1 MSGLEV
7 RLLGGFEL
15 AREGR
20 TLEQLPLRAARSLF
34 AYLVLN
40 RERPHTRD
48 LLAGTFWPE
57 FDESRARRRLS
68 QALWQIKTTLGD
80 EESER
85 YLVGGTDTIRFNPDA
100 EFSLDVDEFEKALAA
115 DDIARAV
122 EIYRGDLLAGF
133 YDDWLFPDQDRL
145 RVRFLQALER
155 LTEGDLARGDLEG
168 GLIHAR
174 RIAAEDEFNEAA
186 HRRVM
191 RIAVLLGRHH
201 EAIRQYEEC
210 RRILSEELG
219 SRPSP
224 ETVALY
230 EATLADRDSGGRAVA
245 PHEDSPLFEDTS
257 HAPFVGRDAERGQ
270 FAHRLDATLD
280 GHGGVILIE
289 GEAGVGKTRLLA
301 EVVADARWRGMDV
314 LWGRSH
320 PSPGRPFGPLA
331 EALDGIS
338 ALRARQVSGRL
349 DPAWRAVLAPLAPA
363 IGGDAPAAE
372 PVRRADEQARM
383 REAITTAFRGVA
395 GLVPTLVVLED
406 VHWADDDTIQALTQM
421 VGQIG
426 GDRLLFAVS
435 YRHGEARER
444 DDVWEL
450 LRSLD
455 RLPHCSRLSLAPYSP
470 AQTEEL
476 IRRSL
481 GLSEV
486 SGEFSERLHRETGGI
501 PLFIVET
508 LRALYERNDL
518 ASAELETED
527 APANRDRLPLTPAV
541 HALIRHRLEALE
553 PASRDTIELI
563 STHDGTLSLAEIESA
578 SELEPGV
585 ALQAVDDLVRR
596 RFLSSSDG
604 SFATGHELMR
614 RVIYDNLTL
623 SRRLDLH
630 RRVARAVEQHRP
642 DEVELLAH
650 HFLTAR
656 MPERAA
662 VYLERAASRAMAV
675 HAYDTAVLHL
685 ERASAALD
693 EIDGARER
701 RFAVASLQEEVL
713 DVLGRRDDQR
723 HAVQRLERFATGP
736 QRSVAL
742 TRKAWW
748 LAHRD
753 EFQQAVDTAREAL
766 ALAEQEGDAGR
777 TVSALTALGMIA
789 CFAGKA
795 TEGVEYLERAATFR
809 GVDRSQ
815 EADARNALG
824 QNLVDL
830 QRFGE
835 AESQL
840 LAALAIYTDL
850 DDARGQADVLGMLA
864 TLRMERGEPE
874 SAEKDYQRAIAVSR
888 RIGYRHGEAVN
899 QMNLGIL
906 FVITNQ
912 LGDALRMFDAAA
924 ETYGLMGNA
933 RGRALV
939 QSNAAWMRHS
949 RLGMDA
955 EAEHELVEA
964 LHIYKAIGDER
975 GIAQCTG
982 VLASIQARRKDYE
995 AAWAGF
1001 EAAIEMARR
1010 VLDQWLEAQMFRQF
1024 GVEKLIAGCP
1034 DEALEYATRAEQI
1047 ATSIGLSDL
1056 LIGTQS
1062 LRGRAYLSLGR
1073 HADALLATTAAVERL
1088 HPGLELAHLVHYAH
1102 GLALHA
1108 AGRHADSHEQ
1118 FCRAYEVLMQIVA
1131 TLDPEDQQRAIR
1143 AVPDHAS
1150 IIDWWMSERP
1160 IVREL
1165 VVASA
1170 VAPTGR
1176 PLASDELV
1184 PVSLTVSTPAD
1195 LDIED
1200 KVGRRQARL
1209 HRVLAEAAEQ
1219 GASLTVTDLAAALDI
1234 SEATVRRDLSHLR
1247 ASGYPMT
1254 TRGSRAV

>member
-68 QALWQIKTTLGD
+68 QALWQIRTTLGD
-80 EESER
+80 EVSGR
-85 YLVGGTDTIRFNPDA
+85 YLVGGQDTVRFSPDA
-100 EFSLDVDEFEKALAA
+100 DFRLDVDEFERALDA
-115 DDIARAV
+115 DDIIRAV

-145 RVRFLQALER
+145 RNRFIQALER
-155 LTEGDLARGDLEG
+155 LTDGELARGDLEG

-174 RIAAEDEFNEAA
+174 RLAAEDEFNEAA

-191 RIAVLLGRHH
+191 RVAVLLGRHH
-201 EAIRQYEEC
+201 EAILQYEEC

-219 SRPSP
+219 TPPSP

-230 EATLADRDSGGRAVA
+230 EATLADRDSGARGVLA
-245 PHEDSPLFEDTS
+245 HEDSPLFEDTT
-257 HAPFVGRDAERGQ
+257 HAPFVGREAERAQ
-270 FAHRLDATLD
+270 FAGRLDDTLD
-280 GHGGVILIE
+280 GRGGVILIE

-314 LWGRSH
+314 LWGRST
-320 PSPGRPFGPLA
+320 PSGGRPFGPLA
-331 EALDGIS
+331 EALEGIS
-338 ALRARQVSGRL
+338 GLRARQVAGRL
-349 DPAWRAVLAPLAPA
+349 DPTWRAVLAPLAPA
-363 IGGDAPAAE
+363 LAGDAPAVE
-372 PVRRADEQARM
+372 PVGRADEQSRM
-383 REAITTAFRGVA
+383 REAITSAFRTVA
-395 GLVPTLVVLED
+395 TFVPTLVVLED
-406 VHWADDDTIQALTQM
+406 VHWADDDTIQALTQL
-421 VGQIG
+421 VGQIES
-426 GDRLLFAVS
+426 DRLLVAVS

-444 DDVWEL
+444 GDVWGL

-455 RLPHCSRLSLAPYSP
+455 RMPHCTRVSLAPYSP

-481 GLSEV
+481 GMAEV

-518 ASAELETED
+518 ASAELDSEE
-527 APANRDRLPLTPAV
+527 APPSRDRLPLSPAV
-541 HALIRHRLEALE
+541 HSLIRHRLEALA
-553 PASRDTIELI
+553 PASRDTLELI
-563 STHDGTLSLAEIESA
+563 SAHDGTLSLLEIEAA
-578 SELEPGV
+578 SELEPGG
-585 ALQAVDDLVRR
+585 ALQAIDDLVHR
-596 RFLSSSDG
+596 RFLTAGEG
-604 SFATGHELMR
+604 SFAAGHELMR
-614 RVIYDNLTL
+614 RVVYDSLTL
-623 SRRLDLH
+623 SRRLDIH
-630 RRVARAVEQHRP
+630 RRVAQAVEKHRP
-642 DEVELLAH
+642 DDVEVLAH

-656 MPERAA
+656 MPEQAA
-662 VYLERAASRAMAV
+662 LYLERAAARSMTV
-675 HAYDTAVLHL
+675 HAYDTAVQHL

-693 EIDGARER
+693 EIGGAADRQ
-701 RFAVASLQEEVL
+701 FAVAALQEEVL

-723 HAVQRLERFATGP
+723 HAVVRLERFATGS
-736 QRSVAL
+736 QRGIAL

-748 LAHRD
+748 LAHHD
-753 EFQQAVDTAREAL
+753 EFQDAVDTAREAL
-766 ALAEQEGDAGR
+766 TLAEQEGDPGR
-777 TVSALTALGMIA
+777 TVAALTALGMIA
-789 CFAGKA
+789 CFGGKA
-795 TEGVEYLERAATFR
+795 TEGVAYLERAADVR
-809 GVDRSQ
+809 GVDRHL

-874 SAEKDYQRAIAVSR
+874 SAETDYQRAIAVSR

-924 ETYGLMGNA
+924 ETYRLMGNA

-949 RLGMDA
+949 RLGKDD
-955 EAEHELVEA
+955 EAQEA
-964 LHIYKAIGDER
+964 LLDALAVYRAIGDER

-982 VLASIQARRKDYE
+982 VLASIEARRKNYA

-1001 EAAIEMARR
+1001 DAAVEMSRA
-1010 VLDQWLEAQMFRQF
+1010 VHDQWLEAQFLRQY
-1024 GVEKLIAGCP
+1024 GVEMLISGDPAK
-1034 DEALEYATRAEQI
+1034 ALEYATQAEQVAI
-1047 ATSIGLSDL
+1047 SAGLSDL
-1056 LIGTQS
+1056 LVGTQS
-1062 LRGRAYLSLGR
+1062 LRGRVYLALGR
-1073 HADALLATTAAVERL
+1073 SAEALAATTMAMEQL
-1088 HPGLELAHLVHYAH
+1088 HPGLELAHLVHHAH

-1118 FCRAYEVLMQIVA
+1118 FCKAYEVLMEIVA
-1131 TLDPEDQQRAIR
+1131 TLDPDDQQLAIR
-1143 AVPDHAS
+1143 AVPDHSS
-1150 IIDWWMSERP
+1150 IIDWWTSERP
-1160 IVREL
+1160 VVRQL
-1165 VVASA
+1165 VVASTS
-1170 VAPTGR
+1170 APTGR
-1176 PLASDELV
+1176 PLDVSEMV
-1184 PVSLTVSTPAD
+1184 PVSLTVSSPAD

-1200 KVGRRQARL
+1200 KVYRRQTRL
-1209 HRVLAEAAEQ
+1209 RRVLAEAAAQ
-1219 GASLTVTDLAAALDI
+1219 GGALTVSDLATALDA
-1234 SEATVRRDLSHLR
+1234 SEATVRRDLGSLR
-1247 ASGYPMT
+1247 AEGHLMT
-1254 TRGSRAV
+1254 TRGSRA